1 MTVQPATRPKIL
13 FLAVMLG
20 FVWGQSARAGDTTG
34 PVTRR
39 LLLQPA
45 EGPPLRIDFDFN
57 FRRALPSFAS
67 EPAFAA
73 KEIARG
79 WLPTV
84 PPTPLIRNITDNE
97 LYLNTEHQPD
107 FLNGKL
113 ATYRSAY
120 LGHVV
125 FQDLRLS
132 TVQGA
137 LTIPYTVD
145 LFTYE
150 HGCAGWLLVQS
161 GWAGE
166 LELHGQQWR
175 LGIVDNLDG
184 NIGANDILFLQSLR
198 PGKKELPLTLSPVPK
213 TLFLNGQA
221 FDLGFTF
228 QPGSTGVV
236 LAATLTESSPALGQ
250 LNLQAPGCR
259 GLCLTNQRMAVVL
272 EATPGPVSVPAGSYA
287 IADCLLER
295 EPGQFRSPTFIRCD
309 QRLAVSA
316 GQTSSLRLGL
326 PLRNTVL
333 ARRDKNLLRLTYQ
346 LLGAGGEQYEYYN
359 WANRPRFS
367 VYKGPIKLASGKL
380 PFG

>member
-1 MTVQPATRPKIL
+1 MAHLVSNVT
-13 FLAVMLG
+13 
-20 FVWGQSARAGDTTG
+20 FVCQHGQNDRAAWNHAEDCIAGGDARVRMGAKCSRRGRDRSGNPEVAPPTG
-34 PVTRR
+34 GG
-39 LLLQPA
+39 A
-45 EGPPLRIDFDFN
+45 EPP
-57 FRRALPSFAS
+57 
-67 EPAFAA
+67 FAA

-97 LYLNTEHQPD
+97 LYLNTEHRPD
-107 FLNGKL
+107 FLTGKL
-113 ATYRSAY
+113 ATYRSSY

-125 FQDLRLS
+125 FRDLRLS

-150 HGCAGWLLVQS
+150 HGCAGWLVVRS

-166 LELHGQQWR
+166 LDLHGQPWR
-175 LGIVDNLDG
+175 FGIVDNLDG

-198 PGKKELPLTLSPVPK
+198 PGKKELPVTLSPVPK

-228 QPGSTGVV
+228 QPGSNGVA
-236 LAATLTESSPALGQ
+236 LEATLTERSPSLGQ

-272 EATPGPVSVPAGSYA
+272 EATAGPVPVPAGSYG

-295 EPGQFRSPTFIRCD
+295 EPGEFRCPTFIRCD
-309 QRLAVSA
+309 QRLTVSA

-359 WANRPRFS
+359 WAKRPRFS